1 MVKSEIQLKWE
12 VSPDGEPLTYQISE
26 LIRQA
31 ISEGSLRPGDR
42 VPPTRHLAN
51 DLRVSR
57 GTVTTAIEL
66 LVAEGLLE
74 TRIGAGTYVSHDAV
88 LGADSFQYFEPQ
100 HSLDLKNVPIPD
112 RDLTTDAKIDFT
124 PCRPSLEAFPM
135 NVWRRCVSLA
145 SSALPSP
152 DYDDPQGN
160 ERLRIEIADYLR
172 RARGLTTD
180 PSQIMITNG
189 ATHAMHMLTELL
201 VSSEDQVIF
210 ENPGY
215 PLARQ
220 IFTSTGAK
228 LHFCDVDEDG
238 LVTDQ
243 LPNSGR
249 PTKLIYTT
257 PSHQFP
263 LGSRLSLRRRHTLL
277 RWAAENGAIIIEDD
291 YDGEYRYDVPPLA
304 PMAVMAPDL
313 VAYCGTFS
321 KTMFPGLRVGYV
333 VAPKHIMEKMAWL
346 RKLTGYAQGTLTQ
359 SALANFIAQGHFE
372 RHVHR
377 MRRVYAEKRRT
388 VLHAVSNLEIDA
400 TIVGLDSGLSVVV
413 QPPQS
418 FNAKAIVKRG
428 MEKDV
433 FVIPVSRYREG
444 RRKHDNGLVIGYS
457 ALTHDQIEGGIHRL
471 LSTE

>member
-1 MVKSEIQLKWE
+1 MIGTEIHLKWE
-12 VSPDGEPLTYQISE
+12 ITSDGGSLTQQISG

-31 ISEGSLRPGDR
+31 IQDGSLRSGDR
-42 VPPTRHLAN
+42 IPPTRHLAN

-57 GTVTTAIEL
+57 GTVTTAVEL
-66 LVAEGLLE
+66 LIAEGLLE
-74 TRIGAGTYVSHDAV
+74 TRTGSGTYVSQDAT
-88 LGADSFQYFEPQ
+88 LGSSVPQFE
-100 HSLDLKNVPIPD
+100 LIRTFEIKDVPRPD

-124 PCRPSLEAFPM
+124 PCRPSLEIFPM

-160 ERLRIEIADYLR
+160 ERLRIEISEYLR
-172 RARGLTTD
+172 RARGLTAD
-180 PSQIMITNG
+180 PSRIMITNG

-201 VSSEDQVIF
+201 VTSKDQVVF
-210 ENPGY
+210 EDPGY

-220 IFTSTGAK
+220 IFTSTGAR
-228 LHFCDVDEDG
+228 LHFCDVDENG

-243 LPNSGR
+243 LPLSDR
-249 PTKLIYTT
+249 CTKLVYTT

-263 LGSRLSLRRRHTLL
+263 LGSRLSLRRRHELL
-277 RWAAENGAIIIEDD
+277 TWATENGALIVEDD

-321 KTMFPGLRVGYV
+321 KTMFPGVRVGYV
-333 VAPKHIMEKMAWL
+333 VAPKHIIKKMAWL
-346 RKLTGYAQGTLTQ
+346 RKLTGYAQGALTQ
-359 SALANFIAQGHFE
+359 TALATFIAQGHFE

-377 MRRVYAEKRRT
+377 MRRIYAEKRRT
-388 VLHAVSNLEIDA
+388 VLHAIATLDIEA

-418 FNAKAIVKRG
+418 LTDKAIVKRG
-428 MEKDV
+428 IENDV
-433 FVIPVSRYREG
+433 FVIPVSRYRE
-444 RRKHDNGLVIGYS
+444 RKRNTENSLVIGYS
-457 ALTHDQIEGGIHRL
+457 ALTHDEIESGIYRL
-471 LSTE
+471 LVPR